1 MRALIIVIFGKLLA
15 FGDWLIFFHYFSQQP
30 TANSQQS
37 KQKKMEERKCNEC
50 GQGLKGRK
58 DQKFCSDYC
67 RNTFNNRLHEDAN
80 NYVRRINN
88 ILRKNRR
95 ILEKLNPKGKIT
107 VDAITLAEE
116 GFNFHY
122 YTNIYTTQK
131 GAKYHFCYDQGYLKI
146 ENDQFMLVVK
156 QDYVK

>member
-1 MRALIIVIFGKLLA
+1 MTTKVK
-15 FGDWLIFFHYFSQQP
+15 P
-30 TANSQQS
+30 
-37 KQKKMEERKCNEC
+37 KEVERSCKEC
-50 GQGLKGRK
+50 GEKLFGRK

-67 RNTFNNRLHEDAN
+67 RNSYNNKLNEDVN

-95 ILEKLNPKGKIT
+95 ILDKLNPSGKKT
-107 VDAITLAEE
+107 VDQLTLAEE

-122 YTNIYTTQK
+122 FTNVYTTKK
-131 GAKYHFCYDQGYLKI
+131 GVTYYFCYDRGYLKTD
-146 ENDQFMLVVK
+146 EGNYFLVHK

>member
-1 MRALIIVIFGKLLA
+1 MA
-15 FGDWLIFFHYFSQQP
+15 
-30 TANSQQS
+30 
-37 KQKKMEERKCNEC
+37 ERTCLEC
-50 GQGLKGRK
+50 GVKLNGRK

-67 RNTFNNRLHEDAN
+67 RNTHNNRLNEDATKLMQ
-80 NYVRRINN
+80 RINR

-95 ILEKLNPKGKIT
+95 ILESLHPQGKKT

-131 GAKYHFCYDQGYLKI
+131 GTVYYFCYEQGYAKL
-146 ENDQFMLVVK
+146 ENDQYFLVQK